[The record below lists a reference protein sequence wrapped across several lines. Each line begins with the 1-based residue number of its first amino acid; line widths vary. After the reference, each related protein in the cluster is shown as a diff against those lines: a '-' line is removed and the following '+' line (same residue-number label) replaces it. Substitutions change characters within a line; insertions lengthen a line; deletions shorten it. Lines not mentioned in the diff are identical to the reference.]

1 MNQFINQK
9 YWPLN
14 KIAET
19 NKGIYA
25 DAEPFPFITFPNFF
39 NSDMLEAIVDE
50 FPDLSKS
57 DAVKFNNHNEIKFA
71 GKGEKTF
78 GRQTKYF
85 MHYLNS
91 EPFLEFIQS
100 ITGIEEVLIGDP
112 YFVGGGLHEIKR
124 GGLLKVHADFN
135 KHKKTGLDRRVN
147 LLIYLNKDWNTEYG
161 GHFELWDKKM
171 ESCAKKI
178 LPTFNTLAL
187 FTTTDFSY
195 HGHPEPLNCPTH
207 MSRKSLAL
215 YYYSNGRPDS
225 ELNPEIGDHSTLFR
239 ARPETT
245 DNQNLPDKFTEASKL
260 RLIVKE
266 ITPPFIVKS
275 IKRLKGVFTKH

>member
-14 KIAET
+14 KVAQA
-19 NKGIYA
+19 NKTKYA
-25 DAEPFPFITFPNFF
+25 NAEPFPFITFPDFF
-39 NSDMLEAIVDE
+39 NPEVLEAIVKE

-57 DAVKFNNHNEIKFA
+57 DAISFNNQNEIKFA
-71 GKGEKTF
+71 GKGERTF
-78 GRQTKYF
+78 GNLTKSF

-100 ITGIEEVLIGDP
+100 ITGIEETLLGDP
-112 YFVGGGLHEIKR
+112 YFVGGGHHEIKR

-147 LLIYLNKDWNTEYG
+147 LLIYLNKKWDEEYG
-161 GHFELWDKKM
+161 GHFELWDRKM
-171 ESCAKKI
+171 KSCAKKI

-187 FTTTDFSY
+187 FSTTDFSY
-195 HGHPEPLNCPTH
+195 HGHPEPLNCPDH

-215 YYYSNGRPDS
+215 YYYSNGRPES
-225 ELNPEIGDHSTLFR
+225 EINPEIGDHSTIFR
-239 ARPETT
+239 SRPGTT
-245 DNQNLPDKFTEASKL
+245 DNQNSPSKKKSLSKF
-260 RLIVKE
+260 RLFAKE
-266 ITPPFIVKS
+266 VTPPFILKS
-275 IKRLKGVFTKH
+275 IKRLKATLK